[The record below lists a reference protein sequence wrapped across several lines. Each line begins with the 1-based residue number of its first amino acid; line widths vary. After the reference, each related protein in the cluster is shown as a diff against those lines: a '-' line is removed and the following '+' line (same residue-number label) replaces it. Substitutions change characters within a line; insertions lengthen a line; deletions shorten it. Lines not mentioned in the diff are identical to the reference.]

1 MQKLLPAL
9 LLLFCSIAAQSG
21 NVMQQV
27 ISPRFVIYFA
37 YNDYRLSEEN
47 TRHLDSLVY
56 LLKHQNTIQN
66 LTVEGHCDSIG
77 SNTYNDSLSVK
88 RANAVTAY
96 FRAHG
101 IADSLLHMV
110 NGYGKRRPETNNNDE
125 VNRAKNRRVEISFQ
139 LVMPLQVQAKETV
152 VVKQPVVREVS
163 AYDSSVGTI
172 DLSKAQVNDILELKD
187 INFYPDRHVIT
198 HNSMPNLNVLLNTML
213 TNKNLRIEIR
223 GHVCCIPKDQGDAL
237 DEETYTEDLSLRRAQ
252 QIFLYL
258 KEKGIAADRMTYIGL
273 GGRYPKVREF
283 TDSDKAKNRRVEI
296 RILSK

>member
-9 LLLFCSIAAQSG
+9 MLLLCFAVAKSG
-21 NVMQQV
+21 DVMQQV

-37 YNDYRLSEEN
+37 YNDYRLSAEN

-56 LLKHQNTIQN
+56 LLKHQSAIQN
-66 LTVEGHCDSIG
+66 LTIEGHCDSIG
-77 SNTYNDSLSVK
+77 SNNYNDALSVK
-88 RANAVTAY
+88 RANTVATY
-96 FRAHG
+96 FRTHG
-101 IADSLLHMV
+101 IADTLLHML
-110 NGYGKRRPETNNNDE
+110 NGYGKHRPQTNNTDE
-125 VNRAKNRRVEISFQ
+125 LHRAKNRRVEISFQ
-139 LVMPLQVQAKETV
+139 LPMPLQVQAKETIA
-152 VVKQPVVREVS
+152 VKPPVVREVS
-163 AYDSSVGTI
+163 AYDSSVGTLDI
-172 DLSKAQVNDILELKD
+172 SKAQVNDILELKD

-198 HNSMPNLNVLLNTML
+198 HNSMPNLNMLLNTML
-213 TNKNLRIEIR
+213 ANKTLRIEIR

-283 TDSDKAKNRRVEI
+283 TDSDKAKNRRVEFKI
-296 RILSK
+296 IGK